1 MNGIFFAVFVQEH
14 LNITF
19 AKAGPKTNRR
29 RIFIMD
35 NDFSQRSRAAQMAL
49 EDIESEFQE
58 IPPRSPDLNPIENI
72 FHLVKRYLENEAI
85 SKRITKE
92 SFEEFQSR
100 VLRAFDS
107 IPITTIDKG
116 IDAILSS
123 KGCRTK
129 Y

>member
-1 MNGIFFAVFVQEH
+1 
-14 LNITF
+14 
-19 AKAGPKTNRR
+19 
-29 RIFIMD
+29 MD
-35 NDFSQRSRAAQMAL
+35 NDPRQRSQADQMAL
-49 EDIESEFQE
+49 EDIESKFQE

-72 FHLVKRYLENEAI
+72 FHLVKRYLANEAI

-107 IPITTIDKG
+107 IPITTIDKTISSMEKR
-116 IDAILSS
+116 IDAILFS
-123 KGCRTK
+123 KG